1 MTRPRFVK
9 GFTILELLIVITV
22 IGILGAVAY
31 PSYMDYTI
39 RGKRS
44 EGRALLLDTAARLE
58 RYYSDNNKYATA
70 DDTIPSGAG
79 ITTTSENG
87 YYTVSIT
94 TSSPYQTFTLT
105 ATPATFTDA
114 DCGNLTL
121 QQTGDKGRTGSAD
134 MKECWGK

>member
-1 MTRPRFVK
+1 MPKPGFDK
-9 GFTILELLIVITV
+9 GFTILELLIVVAV
-22 IGILGAVAY
+22 IAILGAIAY
-31 PSYMDYTI
+31 PSYLDYTI

-70 DDTIPSGAG
+70 DDTLPSGAG
-79 ITTTSENG
+79 ITSTSENG

-105 ATPATFTDA
+105 ATPATFSDA

-121 QQTGDKGRTGSAD
+121 TQTGEKGRTGSAD
-134 MKECWGK
+134 LKECWGK